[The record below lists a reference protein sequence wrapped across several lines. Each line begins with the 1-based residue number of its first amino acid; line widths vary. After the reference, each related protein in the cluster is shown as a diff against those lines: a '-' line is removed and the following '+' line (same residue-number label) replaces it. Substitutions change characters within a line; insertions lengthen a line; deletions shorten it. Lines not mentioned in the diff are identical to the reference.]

1 MFNVSFLIVCAVIF
15 GLCLLNIPV
24 IQTLWRHSFDD
35 GTYSHAYL
43 IPFITLYLYA
53 QLAKNNMLEV
63 RNKISLIWLLLLTLS
78 AIGFYLSVN
87 AQLSL
92 GYWVCFLGLLTLSL
106 LNVFRFSLYTVFPVI
121 FLIFIFPLWGNL
133 TLLLQDLS
141 VFAVSVMMGFTG
153 IATYVEAPF
162 VHIPAGTFEIAHGC
176 SGLRYVIV
184 SLAISSLFIFLYIKD
199 RKKALLFFTI
209 ALLGGLLTNWLR
221 ITALILI
228 GHYTDMTSSLM
239 YDHNSF
245 GWYIYMPFMVLLF
258 ILGNKLADTDLTK
271 AKPDNTAV
279 KVSLCKTNLILV
291 TLVGVITST
300 SAALIS
306 FPSAQTPTAT
316 DPAQT
321 ANIMYAKSVEL
332 QQFESLG
339 LSAYVYSYTP
349 ADLDS
354 KPTFYANEL
363 IVKDWF
369 LVKSEQQDDHQLL
382 FFQKGRHKAV
392 AALAYKFDKLVT
404 GNSKQ
409 FKIARL
415 KQAYKGKQNTQL
427 IWMFEPCQA
436 ECTEITAK
444 MKQYIATL

>member
-1 MFNVSFLIVCAVIF
+1 
-15 GLCLLNIPV
+15 
-24 IQTLWRHSFDD
+24 
-35 GTYSHAYL
+35 
-43 IPFITLYLYA
+43 
-53 QLAKNNMLEV
+53 
-63 RNKISLIWLLLLTLS
+63 
-78 AIGFYLSVN
+78 
-87 AQLSL
+87 
-92 GYWVCFLGLLTLSL
+92 
-106 LNVFRFSLYTVFPVI
+106 
-121 FLIFIFPLWGNL
+121 
-133 TLLLQDLS
+133 
-141 VFAVSVMMGFTG
+141 
-153 IATYVEAPF
+153 
-162 VHIPAGTFEIAHGC
+162 
-176 SGLRYVIV
+176 
-184 SLAISSLFIFLYIKD
+184 
-199 RKKALLFFTI
+199 
-209 ALLGGLLTNWLR
+209 
-221 ITALILI
+221 
-228 GHYTDMTSSLM
+228 
-239 YDHNSF
+239 
-245 GWYIYMPFMVLLF
+245 MPFMVLLF

-279 KVSLCKTNLILV
+279 KVRLCKTNLILV
-291 TLVGVITST
+291 ALIGVITST

-306 FPSAQTPTAT
+306 FPSAQTHTAT

-332 QQFESLG
+332 QQFEPLG

-363 IVKDWF
+363 TVKDWF

-392 AALAYKFDKLVT
+392 AALAYKFNDLVT

-436 ECTEITAK
+436 ECTETAAQ